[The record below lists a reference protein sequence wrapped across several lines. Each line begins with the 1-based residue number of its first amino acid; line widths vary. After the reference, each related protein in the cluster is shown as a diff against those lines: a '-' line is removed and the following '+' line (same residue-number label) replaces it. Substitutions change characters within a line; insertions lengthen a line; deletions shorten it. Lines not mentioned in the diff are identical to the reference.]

1 MGDGDSCLVCVHLCS
16 LICSQQMDVQ
26 SLKRME
32 TSEPQQ
38 KQKWKKKRSVDSVIR
53 FTNLADKFAKRQ
65 KLLMARAM
73 SL

>member
-1 MGDGDSCLVCVHLCS
+1 MGIAVWYSGASLFSDMLSANGRAIAEADGNFRAAAET
-16 LICSQQMDVQ
+16 
-26 SLKRME
+26 KME
-32 TSEPQQ
+32 
-38 KQKWKKKRSVDSVIR
+38 KKRSVDSVIR